1 MPTSTIFNFSPSST
15 SSPSLWPSLPAPLP
29 TSPPFSFGSL
39 ESIVTSPNVVN
50 NTKCNTVE
58 PVSPYDDISEPINGS
73 KPVLT
78 AYKHVDQ
85 KIRPVPGVFPEN
97 IKVHRKIPEDPLL
110 SLPSLSVNPPDFVPT
125 TKLTVERMQDLKI
138 HDDGFL
144 WPEEVKLFMHV
155 MSLNKRSLAF
165 HQSERGTF
173 HKEYFSPYIYP
184 VIDHIPWVHR
194 NIPIPPG
201 IRDKV

>member
-1 MPTSTIFNFSPSST
+1 M
-15 SSPSLWPSLPAPLP
+15 
-29 TSPPFSFGSL
+29 
-39 ESIVTSPNVVN
+39 
-50 NTKCNTVE
+50 K
-58 PVSPYDDISEPINGS
+58 
-73 KPVLT
+73 
-78 AYKHVDQ
+78 
-85 KIRPVPGVFPEN
+85 
-97 IKVHRKIPEDPLL
+97 
-110 SLPSLSVNPPDFVPT
+110 
-125 TKLTVERMQDLKI
+125 DLKI

-155 MSLNKRSLAF
+155 MSLNERSLAF

-201 IRDKV
+201 IRD